1 MPDQSTELISAFHP
15 SNLSPDEKSEYLRRL
30 DSIEKQQARMRD
42 EIPRFTPDVES
53 QNKMIAQIIAG
64 ELLNKGFDV
73 NVSEN
78 LDKFTDKNVNELI
91 AGFREQL
98 SAVTPEKTES
108 EDKLPSAE
116 MLYTLDSVSQAKD

>member
-1 MPDQSTELISAFHP
+1 M
-15 SNLSPDEKSEYLRRL
+15 
-30 DSIEKQQARMRD
+30 
-42 EIPRFTPDVES
+42 
-53 QNKMIAQIIAG
+53 
-64 ELLNKGFDV
+64 
-73 NVSEN
+73 SEN